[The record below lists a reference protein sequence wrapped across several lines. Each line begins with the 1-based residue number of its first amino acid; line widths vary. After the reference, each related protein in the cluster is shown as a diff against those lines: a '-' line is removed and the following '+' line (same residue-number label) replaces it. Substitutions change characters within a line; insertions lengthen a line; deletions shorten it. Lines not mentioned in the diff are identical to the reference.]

1 MFWHLL
7 KQMCGVNLHRLKKK
21 NQHYEYVAFLQHS
34 NLEKNTFLS
43 HFLQKMLQSILFIYF
58 TQKNSAHF
66 VVPASLLCVI
76 IKSLQIGFTAV
87 ERILSWVSGTSEFW
101 QQLLPAP
108 KIELFSCYHFGLT
121 TVHFST
127 FSSRL
132 AEDSTVSNHIGDW
145 CPVVPTNRL
154 KVNFFF
160 PHKGN
165 ICF

>member
-1 MFWHLL
+1 MNMWLF
-7 KQMCGVNLHRLKKK
+7 C
-21 NQHYEYVAFLQHS
+21 
-34 NLEKNTFLS
+34 NT
-43 HFLQKMLQSILFIYF
+43 QTWIKTLFITLF
-58 TQKNSAHF
+58 TENATKHFIYLLYTKNSAHF

-87 ERILSWVSGTSEFW
+87 ERILSWVSGTSKFW
-101 QQLLPAP
+101 QQLLLAP

-127 FSSRL
+127 FSSQL

-145 CPVVPTNRL
+145 CPIVPTNRL

-160 PHKGN
+160 HIKE
-165 ICF
+165 IFVSKM